1 MTRNSRGP
9 SPLPPSRQVPDP
21 AAEARSQGS
30 ARNEAE
36 GRGHK
41 VAPWDVIEVVRKIA
55 ADRGCQQGRDRGGLG
70 DLWVPKTCA
79 TWPDAP
85 VTADR

>member
-1 MTRNSRGP
+1 
-9 SPLPPSRQVPDP
+9 
-21 AAEARSQGS
+21 
-30 ARNEAE
+30 
-36 GRGHK
+36 
-41 VAPWDVIEVVRKIA
+41 VIEVVRKIA